1 MDGGEHI
8 EKALGERSRFEP
20 LHLAL
25 SPSHDLMRV
34 LGPIIHPEPLL
45 MAAGQMEIPEGGA
58 VGPQL
63 VGHNQPGREALLSEK
78 FAHQLQGSPP
88 VSPRLD
94 QDIEDLALVIDSA
107 PRRRSQPSHPDATG
121 RAGGADAAA
130 ACRPVGPQRVQR
142 GGEAASGV
150 MSLQG

>member
-1 MDGGEHI
+1 MLWDGGVPTER
-8 EKALGERSRFEP
+8 ALSGCSRFEP
-20 LHLAL
+20 LRLAL

-34 LGPIIHPEPLL
+34 LSLIVHPEPLL

-88 VSPRLD
+88 VSPMLD
-94 QDIEDLALVIDSA
+94 QASRIS
-107 PRRRSQPSHPDATG
+107 PS
-121 RAGGADAAA
+121 
-130 ACRPVGPQRVQR
+130 
-142 GGEAASGV
+142 
-150 MSLQG
+150 